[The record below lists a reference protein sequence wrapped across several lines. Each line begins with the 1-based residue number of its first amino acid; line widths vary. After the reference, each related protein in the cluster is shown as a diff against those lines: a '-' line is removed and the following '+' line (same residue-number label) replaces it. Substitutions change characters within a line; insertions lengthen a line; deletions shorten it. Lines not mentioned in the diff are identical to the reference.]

1 MKPSHVCTH
10 LRTKKMYIPEQA
22 AQVFAEENGA
32 FTDTAHCWCNRT
44 LAEVGPDQKQVA
56 LQICGRARAC
66 FEE

>member
-1 MKPSHVCTH
+1 
-10 LRTKKMYIPEQA
+10 MYIPEQA